1 MALSVNQATV
11 AYANGARAV
20 EDLSFRVRQGEIYGL
35 LGLNGAGKTSLI
47 KAVATLLRPAAG
59 SIRVLGL
66 DTRDRPAD
74 IKRRI
79 GVVPQENN
87 LDTYLDVRRN
97 LVFHCRYAGLP
108 KKVYAPRVEEWLA
121 LLGLEQKAGE
131 RVLHLSGGTRRKVML
146 AKAFL
151 TDPEL
156 LVLDEPSAGLDP
168 EIRAQL
174 WEQVREFRRRGGTV
188 LLSTHYL
195 EEAERLCDRIGV
207 LHRGRLAAEE
217 PAGNGVEAVFRRATG
232 EAP

>member
-1 MALSVNQATV
+1 MAVSVDNATV
-11 AYANGARAV
+11 AYPSGTRAV
-20 EDLSFRVRQGEIYGL
+20 EGLSLHIRRGEIYGL

-47 KAVATLLRPAAG
+47 KAVATLLRPTAG

-66 DTRDRPAD
+66 DTRERPAD

-97 LVFHCRYAGLP
+97 LLFHCHYAGVA
-108 KKVYAPRVEEWLA
+108 KKECAPRVEKWLA

-131 RVLHLSGGTRRKVML
+131 RVLHLSGGTKRKVML

-156 LVLDEPSAGLDP
+156 LILDEPSAGLDP
-168 EIRAQL
+168 EIRSLL
-174 WEQVREFRRRGGTV
+174 WEQVREFRSSGGTV

-195 EEAERLCDRIGV
+195 EEAERLCNRVGV
-207 LHRGRLAAEE
+207 LHRGRLVAEE
-217 PAGNGVEAVFRRATG
+217 PAGGSVEAVFRRATG